1 MKYVHGESMTQVFE
15 STASAFSVMPSTLDD
30 RQGICDILLNSG
42 IFNQSDAEC
51 VDQMFGEAYSK
62 ASEDNYQFISCWE
75 GDQLAGFACFGR
87 ESLTQGTWDL
97 FWVCVSSTARRKG
110 AGRALF
116 AEVQQ
121 RATREHVRLIVI
133 YTSST
138 DKYAPAR
145 RLYESMGYTRTA
157 VVADYYAEN
166 DDLFIYTQRLA
177 RKE

>member
-1 MKYVHGESMTQVFE
+1 MKHVYGESMTPVLE
-15 STASAFSVMPSTLDD
+15 STASTLSVTPSTLDD
-30 RQGICDILLNSG
+30 RPGIYNILLNSG

-51 VDQMFGEAYSK
+51 VDQMFGEAISK
-62 ASEDNYQFISCWE
+62 ASDDNYQFISCRE
-75 GDQLAGFACFGR
+75 GDQLVGFACFGR

-110 AGRALF
+110 AGRAML

-138 DKYAPAR
+138 DKYAAAR
-145 RLYESMGYTRTA
+145 RLYESIGFTRTA
-157 VVADYYAEN
+157 LVPDYYADN
-166 DDLFIYTQRLA
+166 DDLFIYTQRLT
-177 RKE
+177 